1 MYSKKQLFSA
11 FVPVAWYYFGRR
23 PMENEQQHLVQV
35 TTVYD
40 IFKKSYRSGNERLV
54 SDSQLGRE
62 LWVNQ
67 VRVTI
72 LQRQQR
78 DRQCNGVCRIL
89 STGSFH
95 PVTEQPTGSAI
106 RQYHPE
112 KFSKLAPLQSS
123 LKNCRA
129 AASTNQQNNF
139 GVSRKRFKPS
149 MPGSTRNA
157 QSASFEKRRG
167 QPTDSQSASTWPIR
181 PTVGR
186 LGHVLADRQSV
197 VQADGQPAPAE
208 WQFAGEISVLMHR
221 YMRPQE
227 NISQPEKFLTWKKFT
242 YINGT
247 VTVTVTVTIN
257 GLVKLSAF
265 NAHICPSK
273 YLASF

>member
-1 MYSKKQLFSA
+1 
-11 FVPVAWYYFGRR
+11 
-23 PMENEQQHLVQV
+23 VQV

-129 AASTNQQNNF
+129 AASTNQ
-139 GVSRKRFKPS
+139 
-149 MPGSTRNA
+149 
-157 QSASFEKRRG
+157 
-167 QPTDSQSASTWPIR
+167 
-181 PTVGR
+181 
-186 LGHVLADRQSV
+186 
-197 VQADGQPAPAE
+197 
-208 WQFAGEISVLMHR
+208 
-221 YMRPQE
+221 
-227 NISQPEKFLTWKKFT
+227 
-242 YINGT
+242 
-247 VTVTVTVTIN
+247 
-257 GLVKLSAF
+257 
-265 NAHICPSK
+265 
-273 YLASF
+273 